1 MRFNKKMVVLAAAGA
16 LSVATALPALALEN
30 EFHGMFAFKTF
41 LSNFDGMPAGTS
53 FQNANAKTSMPKKS
67 KAANLAEQRTRIQYT
82 AKASDDLK
90 LVTHFEMNTRF
101 GDAAGGG
108 DIDTDGSNF
117 IVKHAYLDFNV
128 GKPLNVKLGQMAYK
142 DTIKGL
148 YVDADLPMILT
159 TTKMGAY
166 TLGLGYSRFNDTNA
180 GRLGDA
186 FADLFVLDNT
196 FALSKSTKVA
206 LSYYL
211 NADNANAAKSKN
223 IHTLGLSGESKI
235 GPATV
240 SGFAAMQA
248 GHQKNFSGTQ
258 SKQFHGWAANLAAKM
273 AVGPGTAKTG
283 FLFTSGNNSSSNSHD
298 KGWQTL
304 SADGSTTKT
313 GAAQNSYNESGM
325 MLLARNTSMGGTSV
339 DNYLRKPITNI
350 AMYTLGYD
358 SKLTEKAFLNGNVG
372 FAWVPASNPGS
383 AAKATNGSD
392 FLGTEINAELGYK
405 LYTNL
410 TLKAQA
416 AYVILGGAVKGLAS
430 DSSSTTSK
438 DPDNPYSARLQASY
452 AF

>member
-16 LSVATALPALALEN
+16 LSVATALPAMALEN

-41 LSNFDGMPAGTS
+41 LSNFDNGSSNST
-53 FQNANAKTSMPKKS
+53 FQTPNVKSTMPKKS
-67 KAANLAEQRTRIQYT
+67 KSNNYAEQRTRIQYT

-101 GDAAGGG
+101 GNEVSGG
-108 DIDTDGSNF
+108 DIDTDGNNLV
-117 IVKHAYLDFNV
+117 VKHAYLDFNV
-128 GKPLNVKLGQMAYK
+128 VKPLNVKLGQMAYK

-159 TTKMGAY
+159 TTRMGAY
-166 TLGLGYSRFNDTNA
+166 TLGLGYSRFNDTGA
-180 GRLGDA
+180 RLGDA

-196 FALSKSTKVA
+196 YALSKSTKVA

-223 IHTLGLSGESKI
+223 IHTLGLSGESKV

-240 SGFAAMQA
+240 SGFAAVQA
-248 GHQKNFSGTQ
+248 GHQRNFTGTQ

-304 SADGSTTKT
+304 SAAGSTTST
-313 GAAQNSYNESGM
+313 GAVQNSYNESGM
-325 MLLARNTSMGGTSV
+325 MLLARNTSMGGTSS
-339 DNYLRKPITNI
+339 DAYLRKPVTNI
-350 AMYTLGYD
+350 ALYNLGYD
-358 SKLTEKAFLNGNVG
+358 ANLTQKTFLNSNVG

-383 AAKATNGSD
+383 AAKPTNGSD
-392 FLGTEINAELGYK
+392 FLGTEINAELGHK

-416 AYVILGGAVKGLAS
+416 AYVILGSATKGLAS
-430 DSSSTTSK
+430 DSSSTVSK
-438 DPDNPYSARLQASY
+438 DPDNPYSVRLQATY